1 MNKLRTFLGLTILL
15 AGVLGGY
22 YLFKGKQNET
32 SEESENQVVTEV
44 SVYVG
49 KISRSALRGLV
60 LAYGRV
66 EPDVGSIA
74 KPPASVRITA
84 PAAGIVSEAL
94 CIEGQEVNQGDT
106 LFRLDSRVAEVAV
119 KQAQKAVVFEE
130 RNLARQKELLLIQ
143 GTSEKLLQEAQ
154 HKLETARDELSRA
167 RTELSLLQVTAPI
180 SGTIIRVSARAGE
193 AVDMTGTLAEL
204 IDRKRL
210 IVEFRVPI
218 DEITALE
225 PGQKVEIETGGRVA
239 GPNSEMG
246 RVQGELTFIDS
257 VVDPESETV
266 LARASVPVG
275 TELRPG
281 QFVRVRII
289 YLEKSDCLVVP
300 EESLVTTTD
309 GQTVIAIVEN
319 DKSFQRVVQPGLR
332 ENRMVEVQGEGIREG
347 MQIVT
352 VGAYGLLPETKV
364 RIVNK

>member
-1 MNKLRTFLGLTILL
+1 MNKLQTFLGLTILL
-15 AGVLGGY
+15 AGMLGGY
-22 YLFKGKQNET
+22 YLLKGKLNET

-49 KISRSALRGLV
+49 KISRSALRGHI

-94 CIEGQEVNQGDT
+94 CIEGQDVNQGDT

-119 KQAQKAVVFEE
+119 KQALQAAEFEE

-154 HKLETARDELSRA
+154 HKLETARDELSKA
-167 RTELSLLQVTAPI
+167 RTELSLLHVTAPI
-180 SGTIIRVSARAGE
+180 SGTIIRVPVRLGE

-210 IVEFRVPI
+210 IVEFRVPSN
-218 DEITALE
+218 EITALE
-225 PGQKVEIETGGRVA
+225 PGQKAEIETGGRVA

-246 RVQGELTFIDS
+246 IVQGELTFIDS

-266 LARASVPVG
+266 LARASVPAG

-300 EESLVTTTD
+300 EESLVTTID

-319 DKSFQRVVQPGLR
+319 DKAFQRVIQPGLR
-332 ENRMVEVQGEGIREG
+332 ENGMVEVQGEGIREG
-347 MQIVT
+347 MQVVT
-352 VGAYGLLPETKV
+352 VGAYGLPPETKV
-364 RIVNK
+364 RVVNE